1 MNAAE
6 IVKLILTLGP
16 MIQSITDLAE
26 KAGAVASSDDK
37 QDIALALETLQAQN
51 DTATA
56 RVLAKLSAAT

>member
-16 MIQSITDLAE
+16 MIQSITELAE
-26 KAGAVASSDDK
+26 KAADVASSEDK

-51 DTATA
+51 DTSTA